1 MMEEKDLKKDFL
13 SLTNQCWKLKNFNE
27 RQIEKISQNYNFS
40 YLLAKL
46 FNIRNIDISDIDQY
60 INPSL
65 KDHMPD
71 PYNLVDMEKACIR
84 IYDSICN
91 NEKIAIFG
99 DYDVDGSTSTSII
112 INYFRLLGIDL
123 EYHIPN
129 RFTEGYGPSKEVF
142 SKFKKN
148 NVKVI
153 ITVDCGTMSYDEMEF
168 AKKEKLD
175 VIVLDHHQPEI
186 TLPEAY
192 AIVNP
197 NRLDDKSN
205 LNYLAAVGVT
215 YFFLIALNRKLRSEN
230 WFANNDLVE
239 PNMMSFLDI
248 IALGTICD
256 AVPLRGINRLLVI
269 KGIEVMKKQ
278 LNVGLRSLINKSA
291 IKGKISTYDLGFKLG
306 PRINAAGRLGRSSF
320 GTELLTATKTVDA
333 DRIADELDKFN
344 QERKTIESYVLDS
357 ADKQVTEKKLNK
369 KLLVVHGE
377 DWHEGVIGIIASRL
391 KDKYNRP
398 CVVISVSKGKAKGSG
413 RSIKGIDLGNLV
425 IAAKQAGIIDSGGG
439 HSMAAGLSLEENKIE
454 ELSDFFE
461 NQLCNNQS
469 KIKDEKMIYVDS
481 LISFS
486 GINLE
491 VYDEIEKLGPFGSDN
506 YEPNFVVKNSIL
518 ASVNQIG
525 ENHLKCLIK
534 SHEGAFIEAMAF
546 RSLSTPLGDEIQRNK
561 GNVVSLLGK
570 IKINEWGGRRT
581 AQLHIED
588 IGEQIN

>member
-1 MMEEKDLKKDFL
+1 MMEEKDLQKDFL
-13 SLTNQCWKLKNFNE
+13 SLTNKLWKFKSFDE
-27 RQIEKISQNYNFS
+27 RETENISQNFGFS

-46 FNIRNIDISDIDQY
+46 FSIRNINISDIDQY

-71 PYNLVDMEKACIR
+71 PYNLTDMEKACSR

-112 INYFRLLGIDL
+112 INYFKSLGIEL

-129 RFTEGYGPSKEVF
+129 RFTEGYGPSKEIF

-168 AKKEKLD
+168 AKKENLD

-197 NRLDDKSN
+197 NRLDDTSN

-215 YFFLIALNRKLRSEN
+215 YFFLIALNRKLRSME
-230 WFANNDLVE
+230 WFANNNLAE
-239 PNMMSFLDI
+239 PNMISFLDI

-278 LNVGLRSLINKSA
+278 LNVGLRSLIDKSA

-320 GTELLTATKTVDA
+320 GTELLTATDTVDA

-344 QERKTIESYVLDS
+344 QERRTIESYVLDS
-357 ADKQVTEKKLNK
+357 ADKQVNEEKLNK
-369 KLLVVHGE
+369 KLLVVYGE

-391 KDKYNRP
+391 KDKYHRP
-398 CVVISVSKGKAKGSG
+398 CVVITVSNGKAKGSG

-439 HSMAAGLSLEENKIE
+439 HSMAAGLSIKESKIE

-461 NQLCNNQS
+461 NQLSNSQS
-469 KIKDEKMIYVDS
+469 KVADEKLIYVDS
-481 LISFS
+481 LISSS

-506 YEPNFVVKNSIL
+506 FEPNFVVKSSML
-518 ASVNQIG
+518 ASVKQIG

-534 SHEGAFIEAMAF
+534 TPEGAFIEAMAF
-546 RSLSTPLGDEIQRNK
+546 RSLSTPLGDEIQKNK
-561 GNVVSLLGK
+561 GNSVSLLGK

-581 AQLHIED
+581 PQLHIED
-588 IGEQIN
+588 IGEQIS

>member
-1 MMEEKDLKKDFL
+1 MEEKDLQKGFL
-13 SLTNQCWKLKNFNE
+13 SLTNKCWKLKTFDE
-27 RQIEKISQNYNFS
+27 RETENISQNFGFS

-46 FNIRNIDISDIDQY
+46 FNIRNINITDIDQY

-71 PYNLVDMEKACIR
+71 PYNLVDMEKACSR
-84 IYDSICN
+84 IYDSICT

-112 INYFRLLGIDL
+112 INYFRSLDIEL

-153 ITVDCGTMSYDEMEF
+153 ITVDCGTMSYDEMKF
-168 AKKEKLD
+168 AKNENLD

-197 NRLDDKSN
+197 NRLDDNSN
-205 LNYLAAVGVT
+205 LDYLAAVGVT
-215 YFFLIALNRKLRSEN
+215 YFFLIALNRKLRSMQ
-230 WFANNDLVE
+230 WFSNNDLVE
-239 PNMMSFLDI
+239 PNMISFLDI

-278 LNVGLRSLINKSA
+278 LNVGLRSLIDKSS
-291 IKGKISTYDLGFKLG
+291 IKGKISAYDLGFKLG

-320 GTELLTATKTVDA
+320 GTELLTATDTANA
-333 DRIADELDKFN
+333 DHIADELDKFN
-344 QERKTIESYVLDS
+344 KERRTIESHVLDS
-357 ADKQVTEKKLNK
+357 AEKQVTEEKLNK
-369 KLLVVHGE
+369 KLLIVYGE

-391 KDKYNRP
+391 KDKYHRP
-398 CVVISVSKGKAKGSG
+398 CVVITVSKGKAKGSG
-413 RSIKGIDLGNLV
+413 RSMKGIDLGNLV

-439 HSMAAGLSLEENKIE
+439 HSMAAGLSLKEDKIE
-454 ELSDFFE
+454 ELGNFFE
-461 NQLCNNQS
+461 SQLSSGQS
-469 KIKDEKMIYVDS
+469 KVVDGKIIFVDS
-481 LISFS
+481 LISSS

-506 YEPNFVVKNSIL
+506 FEPNFVVKSSLL

-534 SHEGAFIEAMAF
+534 TPDGGFIEAIAF
-546 RSLSTPLGDEIQRNK
+546 LCLSTPLGDQIQKNK
-561 GNVVSLLGK
+561 GNSVSLLGK

-581 AQLHIED
+581 PQLHIED
-588 IGEQIN
+588 IGKQIN

>member
-1 MMEEKDLKKDFL
+1 MEEKDLQKDFL
-13 SLTNQCWKLKNFNE
+13 SLTNKRWKLKNFDE
-27 RQIEKISQNYNFS
+27 RETENISQNFGFS

-46 FNIRNIDISDIDQY
+46 FNIRKINISDIDQY

-71 PYNLVDMEKACIR
+71 PYNLVDMEKACSR
-84 IYDSICN
+84 IYDSISN
-91 NEKIAIFG
+91 DEKIAIFG

-112 INYFRLLGIDL
+112 INYFRSLGIEV

-129 RFTEGYGPSKEVF
+129 RFTEGYGPNKDIF

-148 NVKVI
+148 RVKVI

-168 AKKEKLD
+168 AKNEGLD

-197 NRLDDKSN
+197 NRLDDNSN

-215 YFFLIALNRKLRSEN
+215 YLFLIAVNRKLRSMKWFEN
-230 WFANNDLVE
+230 NNLTE
-239 PNMMSFLDI
+239 PNLISFLDI
-248 IALGTICD
+248 IALGTVCD
-256 AVPLRGINRLLVI
+256 AVPLKGINRLLVI
-269 KGIEVMKKQ
+269 KGIEVMTKQ
-278 LNVGLRSLINKSA
+278 LNVGLKSLIDKSA
-291 IKGKISTYDLGFKLG
+291 IKGRISTYDLGFKLG
-306 PRINAAGRLGRSSF
+306 PRINAAGRLGHSSF
-320 GTELLTATKTVDA
+320 GTELLTATDSINA
-333 DRIADELDKFN
+333 DRIANELDKFN
-344 QERKTIESYVLDS
+344 QERRTIESYVLDS
-357 ADKQVTEKKLNK
+357 AEKQVTEEKLNK
-369 KLLVVHGE
+369 KLLIVSGE
-377 DWHEGVIGIIASRL
+377 NWHEGVIGIIASRL
-391 KDKYNRP
+391 KDKYHKP
-398 CVVISVSKGKAKGSG
+398 CVVITFSKGKAKGSG

-439 HSMAAGLSLEENKIE
+439 HSMAAGLSLNENQIE
-454 ELSDFFE
+454 NLSNFFE
-461 NQLCNNQS
+461 SQLSNHLFEVM
-469 KIKDEKMIYVDS
+469 DEKMIYVDS
-481 LISFS
+481 LISSS

-506 YEPNFVVKNSIL
+506 VEPNFVVKNSIL

-534 SHEGAFIEAMAF
+534 TPEGEFIEAMAF
-546 RSLSTPLGDEIQRNK
+546 RSLSTSLGDQIQKNK
-561 GNVVSLLGK
+561 GNSVSLLGK

-581 AQLHIED
+581 PQLHIED
-588 IGEQIN
+588 IGEQIS

>member
-1 MMEEKDLKKDFL
+1 MEEKDLQKDFL
-13 SLTNQCWKLKNFNE
+13 SLTNKRWKLKNFNE
-27 RQIEKISQNYNFS
+27 RETENISQNFGFS

-46 FNIRNIDISDIDQY
+46 FNIRKINISDIDQY

-71 PYNLVDMEKACIR
+71 PYNLVDMEKACSR
-84 IYDSICN
+84 IYDSISN
-91 NEKIAIFG
+91 DEKIAIFG

-112 INYFRLLGIDL
+112 INYFRSLGIEV

-129 RFTEGYGPSKEVF
+129 RFTEGYGPSKDIF

-148 NVKVI
+148 RVKVI

-168 AKKEKLD
+168 AKNEGLD
-175 VIVLDHHQPEI
+175 VVVLDHHQPEI

-197 NRLDDKSN
+197 NRLDDNSN

-215 YFFLIALNRKLRSEN
+215 YFFLIAVNRKLRSMKWFEN
-230 WFANNDLVE
+230 NNLTE
-239 PNMMSFLDI
+239 PNLISFLDI

-256 AVPLRGINRLLVI
+256 AVPLKGINRLLVI
-269 KGIEVMKKQ
+269 KGIEVMTKQ
-278 LNVGLRSLINKSA
+278 LNVGLKSLIDKSA
-291 IKGKISTYDLGFKLG
+291 IKGRISTYDLGFKLG
-306 PRINAAGRLGRSSF
+306 PRINAAGRLGHSSF
-320 GTELLTATKTVDA
+320 GTELLTATDSINA
-333 DRIADELDKFN
+333 DRIANELDKFN
-344 QERKTIESYVLDS
+344 QERRTIESYVLDS
-357 ADKQVTEKKLNK
+357 AEKQVTEEKLNK
-369 KLLVVHGE
+369 KLLIVSGE
-377 DWHEGVIGIIASRL
+377 NWHEGVIGIIASRL
-391 KDKYNRP
+391 KDKYHKP
-398 CVVISVSKGKAKGSG
+398 CVVITFSKGKAKGSG

-439 HSMAAGLSLEENKIE
+439 HSMAAGLSLNENQIE
-454 ELSDFFE
+454 NLSNFFE
-461 NQLCNNQS
+461 SQLSNHLFEMA
-469 KIKDEKMIYVDS
+469 DEKMIYVDS
-481 LISFS
+481 LISSS

-506 YEPNFVVKNSIL
+506 VEPNFVVKNSIL

-534 SHEGAFIEAMAF
+534 TPEGDFIEAMAF
-546 RSLSTPLGDEIQRNK
+546 RSLSTSLGDQIQKNK
-561 GNVVSLLGK
+561 GNSVSLLGK

-581 AQLHIED
+581 PQLHIED
-588 IGEQIN
+588 IGEQIS

>member
-1 MMEEKDLKKDFL
+1 MEEKDLQKDFL
-13 SLTNQCWKLKNFNE
+13 SLTNKHWKFKSFDE
-27 RQIEKISQNYNFS
+27 RETENISQNFGFS

-46 FNIRNIDISDIDQY
+46 FSIRNINISDIDQY
-60 INPSL
+60 TNPSL
-65 KDHMPD
+65 KDHLPD
-71 PYNLVDMEKACIR
+71 PYSLVDMERACNR

-112 INYFRLLGIDL
+112 INYFRSLGIEL

-129 RFTEGYGPSKEVF
+129 RFTEGYGPSKTVF
-142 SKFKKN
+142 SKFKKDK
-148 NVKVI
+148 VKVI

-168 AKKEKLD
+168 AKKENLD

-186 TLPEAY
+186 ALPEAY

-197 NRLDDKSN
+197 NRLDDNSN

-215 YFFLIALNRKLRSEN
+215 YFFLIALNRKLRSEK

-391 KDKYNRP
+391 KDKYHRP

>member
-1 MMEEKDLKKDFL
+1 MEEKDLQKDFL
-13 SLTNQCWKLKNFNE
+13 SLTNKLWKFKSFDE
-27 RQIEKISQNYNFS
+27 RETENISQNFGFS

-46 FNIRNIDISDIDQY
+46 FSIRNINISDIDQY

-71 PYNLVDMEKACIR
+71 PYNLTDMEKACSR

-112 INYFRLLGIDL
+112 INYFKSLGIEL

-129 RFTEGYGPSKEVF
+129 RFTEGYGPSKEIF

-168 AKKEKLD
+168 AKKENLD

-197 NRLDDKSN
+197 NRLDDTSN

-215 YFFLIALNRKLRSEN
+215 YFFLIALNRKLRSME
-230 WFANNDLVE
+230 WFANNNLAE
-239 PNMMSFLDI
+239 PNMISFLDI

-320 GTELLTATKTVDA
+320 GTELLTATDTVDA

-344 QERKTIESYVLDS
+344 QERRTIESYVLDS
-357 ADKQVTEKKLNK
+357 ADKQVNEEKLNK
-369 KLLVVHGE
+369 KLLVVYGE

-391 KDKYNRP
+391 KDKYHRP
-398 CVVISVSKGKAKGSG
+398 CVVITVSNGKAKGSG

-439 HSMAAGLSLEENKIE
+439 HSMAAGLSIKESKIE

-461 NQLCNNQS
+461 NQLSNSQS
-469 KIKDEKMIYVDS
+469 KVTDEKMIYVDS
-481 LISFS
+481 LISSS

-506 YEPNFVVKNSIL
+506 FEPNFVVKNSLL
-518 ASVNQIG
+518 ASVKQIG

-534 SHEGAFIEAMAF
+534 TPEGRFIEAMAF
-546 RSLSTPLGDEIQRNK
+546 RSLSTPLGDEIQKNK
-561 GNVVSLLGK
+561 GNSVSLLGK

-581 AQLHIED
+581 PQLHIED
-588 IGEQIN
+588 IGEQIS

>member
-1 MMEEKDLKKDFL
+1 MMEEKDLQKDFL
-13 SLTNQCWKLKNFNE
+13 SLTNKFWKFKSFNE
-27 RQIEKISQNYNFS
+27 RETENISQNFGFS

-46 FNIRNIDISDIDQY
+46 FSIRNINISDIDQY
-60 INPSL
+60 TNPSL
-65 KDHMPD
+65 KDHLPD
-71 PYNLVDMEKACIR
+71 PYSLVDMERACNR

-112 INYFRLLGIDL
+112 INYFRSLGIEL

-129 RFTEGYGPSKEVF
+129 RFTEGYGPSKTVF
-142 SKFKKN
+142 SKFKKDK
-148 NVKVI
+148 VKVI

-168 AKKEKLD
+168 AKKENLD

-186 TLPEAY
+186 ALPEAY

-197 NRLDDKSN
+197 NRLDDNSN

-215 YFFLIALNRKLRSEN
+215 YFFLIALNRKLRSEK

>member
-1 MMEEKDLKKDFL
+1 MEEKDLQKDFL
-13 SLTNQCWKLKNFNE
+13 SLTNKRWKLKNFDE
-27 RQIEKISQNYNFS
+27 RETENISQNFGFS

-46 FNIRNIDISDIDQY
+46 FNIRKINISDIDQY

-71 PYNLVDMEKACIR
+71 PYNLVDMEKACSR
-84 IYDSICN
+84 IYDSISN
-91 NEKIAIFG
+91 DEKIAIFG

-112 INYFRLLGIDL
+112 VNYFRSLGIEV

-129 RFTEGYGPSKEVF
+129 RFTEGYGPNKDIF

-148 NVKVI
+148 RVKVI

-168 AKKEKLD
+168 AKNEGLD

-197 NRLDDKSN
+197 NRLDDNSN

-215 YFFLIALNRKLRSEN
+215 YFFLIAVNRKLRSMKWFEN
-230 WFANNDLVE
+230 NNLTE
-239 PNMMSFLDI
+239 PNLISFLDI
-248 IALGTICD
+248 IALGTVCD
-256 AVPLRGINRLLVI
+256 AVPLKGINRLLVI
-269 KGIEVMKKQ
+269 KGIEVMTKQ
-278 LNVGLRSLINKSA
+278 LNVGLKSLIDKSA
-291 IKGKISTYDLGFKLG
+291 IKGRISTYDLGFKLG
-306 PRINAAGRLGRSSF
+306 PRINAAGRLGHSSF
-320 GTELLTATKTVDA
+320 GTELLTATDSINA
-333 DRIADELDKFN
+333 DRIANELDKFN
-344 QERKTIESYVLDS
+344 QERRTIESYVLDS
-357 ADKQVTEKKLNK
+357 AEKQVTEEKLNK
-369 KLLVVHGE
+369 KLLIVSGKN
-377 DWHEGVIGIIASRL
+377 WHEGVIGIIASRL
-391 KDKYNRP
+391 KDKYHKP
-398 CVVISVSKGKAKGSG
+398 CVVITFSNGKAKGSG

-439 HSMAAGLSLEENKIE
+439 HSMAAGLSLNENQIE
-454 ELSDFFE
+454 NLSNFFE
-461 NQLCNNQS
+461 SQLSNHLFEVM
-469 KIKDEKMIYVDS
+469 DEKMIYVDS
-481 LISFS
+481 LISSS

-506 YEPNFVVKNSIL
+506 VEPNFVVKNSIL

-534 SHEGAFIEAMAF
+534 TPEGDFIEAMAF
-546 RSLSTPLGDEIQRNK
+546 RSLSTSLGDQIQKNK
-561 GNVVSLLGK
+561 GNSVSLLGK

-581 AQLHIED
+581 PQLHIED
-588 IGEQIN
+588 IGEQIS

>member
-1 MMEEKDLKKDFL
+1 MEENDLQKDFL
-13 SLTNQCWKLKNFNE
+13 SLTNKCWKLKNFDE
-27 RQIEKISQNYNFS
+27 RETENISQNFGFS

-46 FNIRNIDISDIDQY
+46 FNIRKINISDIDQY

-71 PYNLVDMEKACIR
+71 PYNLVDMEKACSR
-84 IYDSICN
+84 IYDSISN
-91 NEKIAIFG
+91 DEKIAIFG

-112 INYFRLLGIDL
+112 INYFRSLGIEI

-129 RFTEGYGPSKEVF
+129 RFTEGYGPNKDIF

-148 NVKVI
+148 RVKVI

-168 AKKEKLD
+168 AKNEGLD

-197 NRLDDKSN
+197 NRLDDNSN

-215 YFFLIALNRKLRSEN
+215 YLFLIAVNRKLRSMKWFEN
-230 WFANNDLVE
+230 NNPTE
-239 PNMMSFLDI
+239 PNLISFLDI
-248 IALGTICD
+248 IALGTVCD
-256 AVPLRGINRLLVI
+256 VVPLKGINRLLVI
-269 KGIEVMKKQ
+269 KGIEVMTKQ
-278 LNVGLRSLINKSA
+278 LNVGLKSLIDKSA
-291 IKGKISTYDLGFKLG
+291 IKGRISTYDLGFKLG
-306 PRINAAGRLGRSSF
+306 PRINAAGRLGHSSF
-320 GTELLTATKTVDA
+320 GTELLTATDSINA
-333 DRIADELDKFN
+333 DRIANELDKFN
-344 QERKTIESYVLDS
+344 QERRTIESYVLDS
-357 ADKQVTEKKLNK
+357 AEKQVTEEKLNK
-369 KLLVVHGE
+369 KLLIVSGE
-377 DWHEGVIGIIASRL
+377 NWHEGVIGIIASRL
-391 KDKYNRP
+391 KDKYHKP
-398 CVVISVSKGKAKGSG
+398 CVVITFSKGKAKGSG

-439 HSMAAGLSLEENKIE
+439 HSMAAGLSLNENQIE
-454 ELSDFFE
+454 NLSNFFE
-461 NQLCNNQS
+461 SQLSNHLFEVM
-469 KIKDEKMIYVDS
+469 DEKMIYVDS
-481 LISFS
+481 LISSS

-506 YEPNFVVKNSIL
+506 VEPNFVVKNSIL

-534 SHEGAFIEAMAF
+534 TPEGDFIEAMAF
-546 RSLSTPLGDEIQRNK
+546 RSLSTSLGDQIQKNK
-561 GNVVSLLGK
+561 GNSVSLLGK

-581 AQLHIED
+581 PQLHIED
-588 IGEQIN
+588 IGEQIS

>member
-1 MMEEKDLKKDFL
+1 MEEKDLQKDFL
-13 SLTNQCWKLKNFNE
+13 SLTNKRWKLKNFDE
-27 RQIEKISQNYNFS
+27 RETENISQNFGFS

-46 FNIRNIDISDIDQY
+46 FNIRKINISDIDQY

-71 PYNLVDMEKACIR
+71 PYNLVDMEKACSR
-84 IYDSICN
+84 IYDSISN
-91 NEKIAIFG
+91 DEKIAIFG

-112 INYFRLLGIDL
+112 INYFRSLGIEV

-129 RFTEGYGPSKEVF
+129 RFTEGYGPNKDIF

-148 NVKVI
+148 RVKVI

-168 AKKEKLD
+168 AKNEGLD

-197 NRLDDKSN
+197 NRLDDNSN

-215 YFFLIALNRKLRSEN
+215 YLFLIAVNRKLRSMKWFEN
-230 WFANNDLVE
+230 NNLTE
-239 PNMMSFLDI
+239 PNLISFLDI

-256 AVPLRGINRLLVI
+256 AVPLKGINRLLVI
-269 KGIEVMKKQ
+269 KGIEVMTKQ
-278 LNVGLRSLINKSA
+278 LNVGLKSLIDKSA
-291 IKGKISTYDLGFKLG
+291 IKGRISTYDLGFKLG

-320 GTELLTATKTVDA
+320 GTELLTATDSINA
-333 DRIADELDKFN
+333 DRIANELDKFN
-344 QERKTIESYVLDS
+344 QERRTIESYVLDS
-357 ADKQVTEKKLNK
+357 AEKQVTEEKLNK
-369 KLLVVHGE
+369 KLLIVSGE
-377 DWHEGVIGIIASRL
+377 NWHEGVIGIIASRL
-391 KDKYNRP
+391 KDKYHKP
-398 CVVISVSKGKAKGSG
+398 CVVITFSKGKAKGSG

-439 HSMAAGLSLEENKIE
+439 HSMAAGLSLNENQIE
-454 ELSDFFE
+454 NLSNFFE
-461 NQLCNNQS
+461 SQLSNHLFEVM
-469 KIKDEKMIYVDS
+469 DEKMIYVDS
-481 LISFS
+481 LISSS

-506 YEPNFVVKNSIL
+506 VEPNFVVKNSIL

-534 SHEGAFIEAMAF
+534 TPEGEFIEAMAF
-546 RSLSTPLGDEIQRNK
+546 RSLSTSLGDQIQKNK
-561 GNVVSLLGK
+561 GNSVSLLGK

-581 AQLHIED
+581 PQLHIED
-588 IGEQIN
+588 IGEQIS

>member
-1 MMEEKDLKKDFL
+1 MMEEKDLQKDFL
-13 SLTNQCWKLKNFNE
+13 SLTNKLWKFKSFDE
-27 RQIEKISQNYNFS
+27 RETENISQNFGFS

-46 FNIRNIDISDIDQY
+46 FSIRNINISDIDQY

-71 PYNLVDMEKACIR
+71 PYNLTDMEKACSR

-91 NEKIAIFG
+91 NEKVAIFG

-112 INYFRLLGIDL
+112 INYFKSLGIEL

-129 RFTEGYGPSKEVF
+129 RFTEGYGPSKEIF

-168 AKKEKLD
+168 AKKENLD

-197 NRLDDKSN
+197 NRLDDTSN

-215 YFFLIALNRKLRSEN
+215 YFFLIALNRKLRSME
-230 WFANNDLVE
+230 WFANNNLAE
-239 PNMMSFLDI
+239 PNMISFLDI

-278 LNVGLRSLINKSA
+278 LNVGLRSLIDKSA

-320 GTELLTATKTVDA
+320 GTELLTATDTVDA

-344 QERKTIESYVLDS
+344 QERRTIESYVLDS
-357 ADKQVTEKKLNK
+357 ADKQVNEEKLNK
-369 KLLVVHGE
+369 KLLVVYGE

-391 KDKYNRP
+391 KDKYHRP
-398 CVVISVSKGKAKGSG
+398 CVVITVSNGKAKGSG

-439 HSMAAGLSLEENKIE
+439 HSMAAGLSIKESKIE

-461 NQLCNNQS
+461 SQLSNSQS
-469 KIKDEKMIYVDS
+469 KVVDEKMIYVDS
-481 LISFS
+481 LISSS

-506 YEPNFVVKNSIL
+506 FEPNFVVKNSLL
-518 ASVNQIG
+518 ASVKQIG

-534 SHEGAFIEAMAF
+534 TPEGAFIEAMAF
-546 RSLSTPLGDEIQRNK
+546 RSLSTPLGDEIQKNK
-561 GNVVSLLGK
+561 GNSVSLLGK

-581 AQLHIED
+581 PQLHIED
-588 IGEQIN
+588 IGEQIS

>member
-1 MMEEKDLKKDFL
+1 MMEEKDLQKDFL
-13 SLTNQCWKLKNFNE
+13 SLTNKLWKLKSFDE
-27 RQIEKISQNYNFS
+27 RETENISQNFGFS

-46 FNIRNIDISDIDQY
+46 FSIRNINISDIDQY

-65 KDHMPD
+65 RDHLPD
-71 PYNLVDMEKACIR
+71 PHSLVDMEKACSR

-112 INYFRLLGIDL
+112 INYFRSLGIEL

-129 RFTEGYGPSKEVF
+129 RFTEGYGPSKKVF
-142 SKFKKN
+142 SKFKKDK
-148 NVKVI
+148 VKVI

>member
-1 MMEEKDLKKDFL
+1 MEEKDLQKDFL
-13 SLTNQCWKLKNFNE
+13 SLTNKCWKLKNFDE
-27 RQIEKISQNYNFS
+27 RETENISQNFGFS

-46 FNIRNIDISDIDQY
+46 FNIRKINISDIDQY

-71 PYNLVDMEKACIR
+71 PYNLVDMEKACSR
-84 IYDSICN
+84 IYDSISN
-91 NEKIAIFG
+91 DEKIAIFG

-112 INYFRLLGIDL
+112 INYFRSLGIEV

-129 RFTEGYGPSKEVF
+129 RFTEGYGPNKDIF
-142 SKFKKN
+142 SKFKQN
-148 NVKVI
+148 RVKVI

-168 AKKEKLD
+168 AKNEGLD

-197 NRLDDKSN
+197 NRLDDNSN

-215 YFFLIALNRKLRSEN
+215 YLFLIAVNRKLRSMKWFEN
-230 WFANNDLVE
+230 NNLTE
-239 PNMMSFLDI
+239 PNLISFLDI

-256 AVPLRGINRLLVI
+256 AVPLKGINRLLVI
-269 KGIEVMKKQ
+269 KGIEVMTKQ
-278 LNVGLRSLINKSA
+278 LNVGLKSLIDKSA
-291 IKGKISTYDLGFKLG
+291 IKGRISTYDLGFKLG
-306 PRINAAGRLGRSSF
+306 PRINAAGRLGHSSF
-320 GTELLTATKTVDA
+320 GTELLTATDSINA
-333 DRIADELDKFN
+333 DRIANELDKFN
-344 QERKTIESYVLDS
+344 QERRTIESYVLDS
-357 ADKQVTEKKLNK
+357 AEKQVTEEKLNK
-369 KLLVVHGE
+369 KLLIVSGE
-377 DWHEGVIGIIASRL
+377 NWHEGVIGIIASRL
-391 KDKYNRP
+391 KDKYHKP
-398 CVVISVSKGKAKGSG
+398 CVVITFSNGKAKGSG

-439 HSMAAGLSLEENKIE
+439 HSMAAGLSLNENQIE
-454 ELSDFFE
+454 NLSNFFE
-461 NQLCNNQS
+461 SQLSNHLFEVM
-469 KIKDEKMIYVDS
+469 DEKMIYVDS
-481 LISFS
+481 LISSS

-506 YEPNFVVKNSIL
+506 VEPNFVVKNSIL

-534 SHEGAFIEAMAF
+534 TPEGKFIEAMAF
-546 RSLSTPLGDEIQRNK
+546 RSLSTSLGDQIQKNK
-561 GNVVSLLGK
+561 GNSVSLLGK

-581 AQLHIED
+581 PQLHIED
-588 IGEQIN
+588 IGEQIS

>member
-1 MMEEKDLKKDFL
+1 MMVEKGLQKDFL
-13 SLTNQCWKLKNFNE
+13 SLTNKLWKFKSFDE
-27 RQIEKISQNYNFS
+27 RETENISQNFGFS

-46 FNIRNIDISDIDQY
+46 FSIRNINISDIDQY

-71 PYNLVDMEKACIR
+71 PYNLTDMEKACSR

-91 NEKIAIFG
+91 NEKVAIFG

-112 INYFRLLGIDL
+112 INYFKSLGIEL

-129 RFTEGYGPSKEVF
+129 RFTEGYGPSKEIF
-142 SKFKKN
+142 SRFKKN

-168 AKKEKLD
+168 AKKENLD

-197 NRLDDKSN
+197 NRLDDTSN

-215 YFFLIALNRKLRSEN
+215 YFFLIALNRKLRSME
-230 WFANNDLVE
+230 WFANNNLAE
-239 PNMMSFLDI
+239 PNMISFLDI

-320 GTELLTATKTVDA
+320 GTELLTATDTVDA

-344 QERKTIESYVLDS
+344 QERRTIESYVLDS
-357 ADKQVTEKKLNK
+357 ADKQVNEEKLNK
-369 KLLVVHGE
+369 KLLVVYGE

-391 KDKYNRP
+391 KDKYHRP
-398 CVVISVSKGKAKGSG
+398 CVVITVSNGKAKGSG

-439 HSMAAGLSLEENKIE
+439 HSMAAGLSIKESKIE

-461 NQLCNNQS
+461 NQLSVSQS
-469 KIKDEKMIYVDS
+469 KVSDEKLIYVDS
-481 LISFS
+481 LISSS

-506 YEPNFVVKNSIL
+506 FEPNFVVKNSLL
-518 ASVNQIG
+518 ASVKQIG

-534 SHEGAFIEAMAF
+534 TPEGAFIEAMAF
-546 RSLSTPLGDEIQRNK
+546 RSLSTTLGDEIQKNK
-561 GNVVSLLGK
+561 GNSVSLLGK

-581 AQLHIED
+581 PQLHIED
-588 IGEQIN
+588 IGEQIS

>member
-1 MMEEKDLKKDFL
+1 MEEKDLQKDFL
-13 SLTNQCWKLKNFNE
+13 SLTNKLWKFKSFDE
-27 RQIEKISQNYNFS
+27 RETENISQNFGFS

-46 FNIRNIDISDIDQY
+46 FSIRNINISDIDQY

-71 PYNLVDMEKACIR
+71 PYNLTDMEKACSR

-112 INYFRLLGIDL
+112 INYFKSLGIEL

-129 RFTEGYGPSKEVF
+129 RFTEGYGPSKEAF
-142 SKFKKN
+142 LKFKKN

-168 AKKEKLD
+168 ARKENLD

-197 NRLDDKSN
+197 NRLDDTSN

-215 YFFLIALNRKLRSEN
+215 YFFLIALNRKLRSME
-230 WFANNDLVE
+230 WFANNNLTE
-239 PNMMSFLDI
+239 PNMISFLDI

-278 LNVGLRSLINKSA
+278 LNVGLRSLIYKSA
-291 IKGKISTYDLGFKLG
+291 IKGKISTYELGFKLG

-320 GTELLTATKTVDA
+320 GTELLTTTDTVDA

-344 QERKTIESYVLDS
+344 QERRTIESYVLDS
-357 ADKQVTEKKLNK
+357 ADKQVNEEKLNK
-369 KLLVVHGE
+369 KLLVVYGE

-391 KDKYNRP
+391 KDKYHRP
-398 CVVISVSKGKAKGSG
+398 CVVITISNGKAKGSG

-439 HSMAAGLSLEENKIE
+439 HSMAAGLSIKESKIE

-461 NQLCNNQS
+461 SQLSNSQS
-469 KIKDEKMIYVDS
+469 KVTDEKMIYVDS
-481 LISFS
+481 LISSS

-506 YEPNFVVKNSIL
+506 FEPNFVVKNSLL
-518 ASVNQIG
+518 ASVKQIG

-534 SHEGAFIEAMAF
+534 TPEGGFIEAMAF
-546 RSLSTPLGDEIQRNK
+546 RSLSTPLGDEIQKNK
-561 GNVVSLLGK
+561 GNSVSLLGK

-581 AQLHIED
+581 PQLHIED
-588 IGEQIN
+588 IGEQIS

>member
-1 MMEEKDLKKDFL
+1 MMVEKGLQKDFL
-13 SLTNQCWKLKNFNE
+13 SLTNKLWKFKSFDE
-27 RQIEKISQNYNFS
+27 RETENISQNFGFS

-46 FNIRNIDISDIDQY
+46 FSIRNINISDIDQY

-71 PYNLVDMEKACIR
+71 PYNLTDMEKACSR

-91 NEKIAIFG
+91 NEKVAIFG

-112 INYFRLLGIDL
+112 INYFKSLGIEL

-129 RFTEGYGPSKEVF
+129 RFTEGYGPSKEIF

-168 AKKEKLD
+168 AKKENLD

-197 NRLDDKSN
+197 NRLDDTSN

-215 YFFLIALNRKLRSEN
+215 YFFLIALNRKLRSTE
-230 WFANNDLVE
+230 WFANNNLAE
-239 PNMMSFLDI
+239 PNMISFLDI

-320 GTELLTATKTVDA
+320 GTELLTATDTADA

-344 QERKTIESYVLDS
+344 QERRTIESYVLDS
-357 ADKQVTEKKLNK
+357 ADKQVNEEKLNK
-369 KLLVVHGE
+369 KLLVVYGE

-391 KDKYNRP
+391 KDKYHRP
-398 CVVISVSKGKAKGSG
+398 CVVITISNGKAKGSG

-439 HSMAAGLSLEENKIE
+439 HSMAAGLSIKESKIE

-461 NQLCNNQS
+461 NQLSNSQS
-469 KIKDEKMIYVDS
+469 KVTDEKMIYVDS
-481 LISFS
+481 LISSS

-506 YEPNFVVKNSIL
+506 FEPNFVVKNSLL
-518 ASVNQIG
+518 ASVKQIG

-534 SHEGAFIEAMAF
+534 TPEGGFIEAMAF
-546 RSLSTPLGDEIQRNK
+546 RSLSTPLGDEIQKNK
-561 GNVVSLLGK
+561 GNSVSLLGK

-581 AQLHIED
+581 PQLHIED
-588 IGEQIN
+588 IGEQIS

>member
-1 MMEEKDLKKDFL
+1 MEEKDLQKGFL
-13 SLTNQCWKLKNFNE
+13 SLTNKRWKLKTFDE
-27 RQIEKISQNYNFS
+27 RETENISQNFGFS

-46 FNIRNIDISDIDQY
+46 FNIRNINITDIDQY
-60 INPSL
+60 IKPSL

-71 PYNLVDMEKACIR
+71 PYNLVDMEKACSR
-84 IYDSICN
+84 IYDSICT

-112 INYFRLLGIDL
+112 INYFRSLDIEL

-153 ITVDCGTMSYDEMEF
+153 ITVDCGTMSYDEMKF
-168 AKKEKLD
+168 AKNENLD

-197 NRLDDKSN
+197 NRLDDNSN

-215 YFFLIALNRKLRSEN
+215 YFFLIALNRKLRSME
-230 WFANNDLVE
+230 WFSNNDLVE
-239 PNMMSFLDI
+239 PNMISFLDI

-278 LNVGLRSLINKSA
+278 LNVGLRSLIDKSS
-291 IKGKISTYDLGFKLG
+291 IKGKISAYDLGFKLG

-320 GTELLTATKTVDA
+320 GTELLTATDTDNA
-333 DRIADELDKFN
+333 DHIADELDKFN
-344 QERKTIESYVLDS
+344 KERRTIESYVLDS
-357 ADKQVTEKKLNK
+357 AEKQVTEEKLNK
-369 KLLVVHGE
+369 KLLIVYGE

-391 KDKYNRP
+391 KDKYHRP
-398 CVVISVSKGKAKGSG
+398 CVVITVSKGKAKGSG
-413 RSIKGIDLGNLV
+413 RSMKGIDLGNLV

-439 HSMAAGLSLEENKIE
+439 HSMAAGLSLKEDKIE
-454 ELSDFFE
+454 ELGNFFE
-461 NQLCNNQS
+461 SQLSSSQS
-469 KIKDEKMIYVDS
+469 KVVDEKLIYVDS
-481 LISFS
+481 LISSS

-506 YEPNFVVKNSIL
+506 FEPNFVVKSSLL

-534 SHEGAFIEAMAF
+534 TPDGGFIEAIAF
-546 RSLSTPLGDEIQRNK
+546 RCLSTPLGDQIQKNK
-561 GNVVSLLGK
+561 GNSVSLLGK

-581 AQLHIED
+581 PQLHIED
-588 IGEQIN
+588 IGKQIN

>member
-1 MMEEKDLKKDFL
+1 MEEKDLQKDFL
-13 SLTNQCWKLKNFNE
+13 SLTNKRWKLKNFDE
-27 RQIEKISQNYNFS
+27 RETENISQNFGFS

-46 FNIRNIDISDIDQY
+46 FNIRKINISDIDQY

-71 PYNLVDMEKACIR
+71 PYNLVDMEKACSR
-84 IYDSICN
+84 IYDSISN
-91 NEKIAIFG
+91 DEKIAIFG

-112 INYFRLLGIDL
+112 INYFRSLGIEV

-129 RFTEGYGPSKEVF
+129 RFTEGYGPNKDIF

-148 NVKVI
+148 RVKVI

-168 AKKEKLD
+168 AKNEGLD

-197 NRLDDKSN
+197 NRLDDNSN

-215 YFFLIALNRKLRSEN
+215 YLFLIAVNRKLRSMKWFEN
-230 WFANNDLVE
+230 NNLTE
-239 PNMMSFLDI
+239 PNLISFLDI

-256 AVPLRGINRLLVI
+256 AVPLKGINRLLVI
-269 KGIEVMKKQ
+269 KGIEVMTKQ
-278 LNVGLRSLINKSA
+278 LNVGLKSLIDKSA
-291 IKGKISTYDLGFKLG
+291 IKGRISTYDLGFKLG
-306 PRINAAGRLGRSSF
+306 PRINAAGRLGHSSF
-320 GTELLTATKTVDA
+320 GTELLTATDSINA
-333 DRIADELDKFN
+333 DRIANELDKFN
-344 QERKTIESYVLDS
+344 QERRTIESYVLDS
-357 ADKQVTEKKLNK
+357 AEKQVTEEKLNK
-369 KLLVVHGE
+369 KLLIVSGE
-377 DWHEGVIGIIASRL
+377 NWHEGVIGIIASRL
-391 KDKYNRP
+391 KDKYHKP
-398 CVVISVSKGKAKGSG
+398 CVVITFSKGKAKGSG

-439 HSMAAGLSLEENKIE
+439 HSMAAGLSLNENQIE
-454 ELSDFFE
+454 NLSNFFE
-461 NQLCNNQS
+461 SQLSNHLFEVM
-469 KIKDEKMIYVDS
+469 DEKMIYVDS
-481 LISFS
+481 LISSS

-506 YEPNFVVKNSIL
+506 IEPNFVVKNSIL

-534 SHEGAFIEAMAF
+534 TPEGDFIEAMAF
-546 RSLSTPLGDEIQRNK
+546 RSLSTSLGDQIQKNK
-561 GNVVSLLGK
+561 GNSVSLLGK

-581 AQLHIED
+581 PQLHIED
-588 IGEQIN
+588 IGEQIS

>member
-1 MMEEKDLKKDFL
+1 MEEKDLQKDFL
-13 SLTNQCWKLKNFNE
+13 SLTNKLWKFKSFDE
-27 RQIEKISQNYNFS
+27 RETENISQNFGFS

-46 FNIRNIDISDIDQY
+46 FSIRNINISDIDQY

-71 PYNLVDMEKACIR
+71 PYNLTDMEKACGR

-112 INYFRLLGIDL
+112 INYFKSLGIEL

-129 RFTEGYGPSKEVF
+129 RFTEGYGPSKEIF

-168 AKKEKLD
+168 AKKENLD

-197 NRLDDKSN
+197 NRLDDTSN

-215 YFFLIALNRKLRSEN
+215 YFFLIALNRKLRSME
-230 WFANNDLVE
+230 WFANNNLAE
-239 PNMMSFLDI
+239 PNMISFLDI

-278 LNVGLRSLINKSA
+278 LNVGLRSLIDKSA

-320 GTELLTATKTVDA
+320 GTELLTATDTVDA

-344 QERKTIESYVLDS
+344 QERRTIESYVLDS
-357 ADKQVTEKKLNK
+357 ADKQVNEEKLNK
-369 KLLVVHGE
+369 KLLVVYGE

-391 KDKYNRP
+391 KDKYHRP
-398 CVVISVSKGKAKGSG
+398 CVVITISNGKAKGSG

-439 HSMAAGLSLEENKIE
+439 HSMAAGLSIKESKIE

-461 NQLCNNQS
+461 NQLSNSQS
-469 KIKDEKMIYVDS
+469 KVTDEKMIYVDS
-481 LISFS
+481 LISSS

-506 YEPNFVVKNSIL
+506 FEPNFVVKNSLL
-518 ASVNQIG
+518 ASVKQIG

-534 SHEGAFIEAMAF
+534 TPEGGFIEAMAF
-546 RSLSTPLGDEIQRNK
+546 RSLSTPLGDEIQKNK
-561 GNVVSLLGK
+561 GNSVSLLGK

-581 AQLHIED
+581 PQLHIED
-588 IGEQIN
+588 IGEQIS

>member
-1 MMEEKDLKKDFL
+1 MEEKDLQKDFL
-13 SLTNQCWKLKNFNE
+13 SLTNKRWKFKDFDE
-27 RQIEKISQNYNFS
+27 REAENISQNFGFS

-46 FNIRNIDISDIDQY
+46 FSIRNINISDIDQY

-71 PYNLVDMEKACIR
+71 PYNLVDMEKACSR
-84 IYDSICN
+84 IYDSICS

-112 INYFRLLGIDL
+112 INYFRSLGIEL

-148 NVKVI
+148 NIKVI

-168 AKKEKLD
+168 AKKENLD
-175 VIVLDHHQPEI
+175 IIVLDHHQPEI
-186 TLPEAY
+186 SLPEAY

-197 NRLDDKSN
+197 NRLDDSSN

-215 YFFLIALNRKLRSEN
+215 YFFLIALNRKLRSMH
-230 WFANNDLVE
+230 WFEDNNFTE
-239 PNMMSFLDI
+239 PNLISFLDI
-248 IALGTICD
+248 TALGTICD

-320 GTELLTATKTVDA
+320 GTELLTATDSDDA
-333 DRIADELDKFN
+333 DRIANELDRFN
-344 QERKTIESYVLDS
+344 QERRTIESYVLD
-357 ADKQVTEKKLNK
+357 AAEKQVTEEKLNK
-369 KLLVVHGE
+369 KLLIVFGE

-391 KDKYNRP
+391 KDKYHRP
-398 CVVISVSKGKAKGSG
+398 CLVITVSKGKAKGSG

-425 IAAKQAGIIDSGGG
+425 ISAKQAGLINSGGG
-439 HSMAAGLSLEENKIE
+439 HSMAAGLSLNEDKIE
-454 ELSDFFE
+454 ELGNFFE
-461 NQLCNNQS
+461 S
-469 KIKDEKMIYVDS
+469 KLAKSEFALSEEKIIYVDS
-481 LISFS
+481 QISSS
-486 GINLE
+486 GINLDI
-491 VYDEIEKLGPFGSDN
+491 YDEIEKLGPFGSDN
-506 YEPNFVVKNSIL
+506 IEPIFVVKNSMVVSI
-518 ASVNQIG
+518 NQVG
-525 ENHLKCLIK
+525 ENHLKCIIK
-534 SHEGAFIEAMAF
+534 TPEGAFFEAMAF
-546 RSLSTPLGDEIQRNK
+546 RSGNTVLGDVLQKNK
-561 GNVVSLLGK
+561 GKIVSLLGK
-570 IKINEWGGRRT
+570 IKINEWGGRRIP
-581 AQLHIED
+581 QLHIED
-588 IGEQIN
+588 IG

>member
-1 MMEEKDLKKDFL
+1 MEEKDLQKDFL
-13 SLTNQCWKLKNFNE
+13 SLTNKRWKFKDFDE
-27 RQIEKISQNYNFS
+27 RAAENISQNFGFS
-40 YLLAKL
+40 HLLAKL
-46 FNIRNIDISDIDQY
+46 FSIRNINISDIDQY

-71 PYNLVDMEKACIR
+71 PYNLVDMEKACSR
-84 IYDSICN
+84 IYDSICS

-112 INYFRLLGIDL
+112 INYFRALGIEL

-129 RFTEGYGPSKEVF
+129 RFTEGYGPSKEIF
-142 SKFKKN
+142 AKFKKN
-148 NVKVI
+148 NIKVI

-168 AKKEKLD
+168 AKKENLD
-175 VIVLDHHQPEI
+175 IIVLDHHQPEI
-186 TLPEAY
+186 SLPEAY

-215 YFFLIALNRKLRSEN
+215 YFFLIALNRKLRSTE
-230 WFANNDLVE
+230 WFAKKNLVE
-239 PNMMSFLDI
+239 PNMISFLDI

-256 AVPLRGINRLLVI
+256 AVPLKGINRLLVI

-291 IKGKISTYDLGFKLG
+291 IKGKITTFDLGFKLG

-320 GTELLTATKTVDA
+320 GTELLTATETSDA
-333 DRIADELDKFN
+333 DRISDELDKFN
-344 QERKTIESYVLDS
+344 QERRTIESYVLDS
-357 ADKQVTEKKLNK
+357 AEKQVTEEKINK
-369 KLLVVHGE
+369 KLLVVYGE
-377 DWHEGVIGIIASRL
+377 GWHEGVIGIIASRL
-391 KDKYNRP
+391 KDKYHRP
-398 CVVISVSKGKAKGSG
+398 CFVITVSKGKAKGSG

-454 ELSDFFE
+454 ELIDFFE
-461 NQLCNNQS
+461 IQLSNSQS
-469 KIKDEKMIYVDS
+469 KAVDEKMIYVDS
-481 LISFS
+481 LISSS

-491 VYDEIEKLGPFGSDN
+491 VHDEIEKLGPFGSDN
-506 YEPNFVVKNSIL
+506 FEPNFVVKSSLI

-534 SHEGAFIEAMAF
+534 TSEGGFIEAMAF
-546 RSLSTPLGDEIQRNK
+546 RSLSTPLGDEIQKNK
-561 GNVVSLLGK
+561 GNSVSLLGK

-581 AQLHIED
+581 PQLHIED
-588 IGEQIN
+588 IGEEIN

>member
-1 MMEEKDLKKDFL
+1 MEEKDLQKDFL
-13 SLTNQCWKLKNFNE
+13 SLTNKCWKLKNFDE
-27 RQIEKISQNYNFS
+27 RETENISQNFGFS

-46 FNIRNIDISDIDQY
+46 FNIRKINISDIDQY

-71 PYNLVDMEKACIR
+71 PYNLVDMEKACSR
-84 IYDSICN
+84 IYDSISN
-91 NEKIAIFG
+91 DEKIAIFG

-112 INYFRLLGIDL
+112 INYFRSLGIEV

-129 RFTEGYGPSKEVF
+129 RFTEGYGPNKDIF

-148 NVKVI
+148 RVKVI

-168 AKKEKLD
+168 AKNEGLD

-197 NRLDDKSN
+197 NRLDDNSN

-215 YFFLIALNRKLRSEN
+215 YFFLIAVNRKLRSMKWFEN
-230 WFANNDLVE
+230 NNLTE
-239 PNMMSFLDI
+239 PNLISFLDI

-256 AVPLRGINRLLVI
+256 AVPLKGINRLLVI
-269 KGIEVMKKQ
+269 KGIEVMTKQ
-278 LNVGLRSLINKSA
+278 LNVGLKSLIDKSA
-291 IKGKISTYDLGFKLG
+291 IKGRISTYDLGFKLG
-306 PRINAAGRLGRSSF
+306 PRINAAGRLGHSSF
-320 GTELLTATKTVDA
+320 GTELLTATDSINA
-333 DRIADELDKFN
+333 DRIANELDKFN
-344 QERKTIESYVLDS
+344 QERRTIESYVLDS
-357 ADKQVTEKKLNK
+357 AEKQVTEEKLNK
-369 KLLVVHGE
+369 KLLIVSGE
-377 DWHEGVIGIIASRL
+377 NWHEGVIGIIASRL
-391 KDKYNRP
+391 KDKYHKP
-398 CVVISVSKGKAKGSG
+398 CVVITFSKGKAKGSG

-439 HSMAAGLSLEENKIE
+439 HSMAAGLSLNENQIE
-454 ELSDFFE
+454 NLSNFFE
-461 NQLCNNQS
+461 SQLSNHLFEVM
-469 KIKDEKMIYVDS
+469 DEKMIYVDS
-481 LISFS
+481 LISSS

-506 YEPNFVVKNSIL
+506 VEPNFVVKNLIL

-534 SHEGAFIEAMAF
+534 TPEGEFIEAMAF
-546 RSLSTPLGDEIQRNK
+546 RSLSTSLGDQIQKNK
-561 GNVVSLLGK
+561 GNSVSLLGK

-581 AQLHIED
+581 PQLHIED
-588 IGEQIN
+588 IGEQIS

>member
-1 MMEEKDLKKDFL
+1 MEEKDLQKDFL
-13 SLTNQCWKLKNFNE
+13 SLTNKRWKLKNFDE
-27 RQIEKISQNYNFS
+27 RETENISQNFGFS

-46 FNIRNIDISDIDQY
+46 FNIRKINISDIDQY

-71 PYNLVDMEKACIR
+71 PYNLVDMEKACSR
-84 IYDSICN
+84 IYDSISN
-91 NEKIAIFG
+91 DEKIAIFG

-112 INYFRLLGIDL
+112 INYFRSLGIEV

-129 RFTEGYGPSKEVF
+129 RFTEGYGPNKDIF

-148 NVKVI
+148 RVKVI

-168 AKKEKLD
+168 AKNEGLD

-197 NRLDDKSN
+197 NRLDDNSN

-215 YFFLIALNRKLRSEN
+215 YLFLIAVNRKLRSMKWFEN
-230 WFANNDLVE
+230 NNLTE
-239 PNMMSFLDI
+239 PNLISFLDI

-256 AVPLRGINRLLVI
+256 AVPLKGINRLLVI
-269 KGIEVMKKQ
+269 KGIEVMTKQ
-278 LNVGLRSLINKSA
+278 LNVGLKSLIDKSA
-291 IKGKISTYDLGFKLG
+291 IKGRISTYDLGFKLG
-306 PRINAAGRLGRSSF
+306 PRINAAGRLGHSSF
-320 GTELLTATKTVDA
+320 GTELLTATDSINA
-333 DRIADELDKFN
+333 DRIANELDKFN
-344 QERKTIESYVLDS
+344 QERRTIESYVLDS
-357 ADKQVTEKKLNK
+357 AEKQVTEEKLNK
-369 KLLVVHGE
+369 KLLIVSGE
-377 DWHEGVIGIIASRL
+377 NWHEGVIGIIASRL
-391 KDKYNRP
+391 KDKYHKP
-398 CVVISVSKGKAKGSG
+398 CVVITFSKGKAKGSG

-439 HSMAAGLSLEENKIE
+439 HSMAAGLSLNENQIE
-454 ELSDFFE
+454 NLSNFFE
-461 NQLCNNQS
+461 SQLSNHLFEVM
-469 KIKDEKMIYVDS
+469 DEKMIYVDS
-481 LISFS
+481 LISSS

-506 YEPNFVVKNSIL
+506 VEPNFVVKNSIL

-534 SHEGAFIEAMAF
+534 TPEGEFIEAMAF
-546 RSLSTPLGDEIQRNK
+546 RSLSTPLGDQIQKNK
-561 GNVVSLLGK
+561 GNSVSLLGK

-581 AQLHIED
+581 PQLHIED
-588 IGEQIN
+588 IGEQIS

>member
-1 MMEEKDLKKDFL
+1 MMEEKDLQKDFL
-13 SLTNQCWKLKNFNE
+13 SLTNKLWKFKSFDE
-27 RQIEKISQNYNFS
+27 RETENISQNFGFS

-46 FNIRNIDISDIDQY
+46 FSIRNINISDIDQY

-71 PYNLVDMEKACIR
+71 PYNLTDMEKACSR

-112 INYFRLLGIDL
+112 INYFKSLGIEL

-129 RFTEGYGPSKEVF
+129 RFTEGYGPSKEIF

-168 AKKEKLD
+168 AKKENLD

-197 NRLDDKSN
+197 NRLDDTSN

-215 YFFLIALNRKLRSEN
+215 YFFLIALNRKLRSME
-230 WFANNDLVE
+230 WFANNNLAE
-239 PNMMSFLDI
+239 PNMISFLDI

-278 LNVGLRSLINKSA
+278 LNVGLRSLIDKSA

-320 GTELLTATKTVDA
+320 GTELLTTTDTVDA

-344 QERKTIESYVLDS
+344 QERRTIESYVLDS
-357 ADKQVTEKKLNK
+357 ADEQVNEEKLNK
-369 KLLVVHGE
+369 KLLVVYGQ

-391 KDKYNRP
+391 KDKYHRP
-398 CVVISVSKGKAKGSG
+398 CVVITVSNGKAKGSG

-439 HSMAAGLSLEENKIE
+439 HSMAAGLSIKESKIE

-461 NQLCNNQS
+461 SQLSNSQS
-469 KIKDEKMIYVDS
+469 KVTDEKMIYVDS
-481 LISFS
+481 LISSS

-506 YEPNFVVKNSIL
+506 FEPNFVVKNSLL
-518 ASVNQIG
+518 ASVKQIG

-534 SHEGAFIEAMAF
+534 TPEGGFIEAMAF
-546 RSLSTPLGDEIQRNK
+546 RSLSTPLGDEIQKNK
-561 GNVVSLLGK
+561 GNSVSLLGK

-581 AQLHIED
+581 PQLHIED
-588 IGEQIN
+588 IGEQIS

>member
-1 MMEEKDLKKDFL
+1 MEEKDLQKDFL
-13 SLTNQCWKLKNFNE
+13 SLTNKRWKLKNFDE
-27 RQIEKISQNYNFS
+27 RETENISQNFGFS

-46 FNIRNIDISDIDQY
+46 FNIRKINISDIDQY

-71 PYNLVDMEKACIR
+71 PYNLVDMEKACSR
-84 IYDSICN
+84 IYDSISN
-91 NEKIAIFG
+91 DEKIAIFG

-112 INYFRLLGIDL
+112 INYFRSLGIEV

-129 RFTEGYGPSKEVF
+129 RFTEGYGPNKDIF

-148 NVKVI
+148 RVKVI

-168 AKKEKLD
+168 AKNEGLD

-197 NRLDDKSN
+197 NRLDDNSN

-215 YFFLIALNRKLRSEN
+215 YFFLIAVNRKLRSMKWFEN
-230 WFANNDLVE
+230 NNLTE
-239 PNMMSFLDI
+239 PNLISFLDI

-256 AVPLRGINRLLVI
+256 AVPLKGINRLLVI
-269 KGIEVMKKQ
+269 KGIEVMTKQ
-278 LNVGLRSLINKSA
+278 LNVGLKSLIDKSA
-291 IKGKISTYDLGFKLG
+291 IKGRISTYDLGFKLG
-306 PRINAAGRLGRSSF
+306 PRINAAGRLGHSSF
-320 GTELLTATKTVDA
+320 GTELLTATDSINA
-333 DRIADELDKFN
+333 DRIANELDKFN
-344 QERKTIESYVLDS
+344 QERRTIESYVLDS
-357 ADKQVTEKKLNK
+357 AEKQVTEEKLNK
-369 KLLVVHGE
+369 KLLIVSGE
-377 DWHEGVIGIIASRL
+377 NWHEGVIGIIASRL
-391 KDKYNRP
+391 KDKYHKP
-398 CVVISVSKGKAKGSG
+398 CVVITFSKGKAKGSG

-439 HSMAAGLSLEENKIE
+439 HSMAAGLSLNENQIE
-454 ELSDFFE
+454 NLSNFFE
-461 NQLCNNQS
+461 SQLSNHLFEVM
-469 KIKDEKMIYVDS
+469 DEKMIYVDS
-481 LISFS
+481 LISSS

-506 YEPNFVVKNSIL
+506 VEPNFVVKNSIL

-534 SHEGAFIEAMAF
+534 TPEGDFIEAMAF
-546 RSLSTPLGDEIQRNK
+546 RSLSTSLGDQIQKNK
-561 GNVVSLLGK
+561 GNSVSLLGK

-581 AQLHIED
+581 PQLHIED
-588 IGEQIN
+588 IGEQIS

>member
-1 MMEEKDLKKDFL
+1 MMEEKDLQKDFL
-13 SLTNQCWKLKNFNE
+13 SLTNKRWKFKDFDE
-27 RQIEKISQNYNFS
+27 RAAENISQNFGFS
-40 YLLAKL
+40 HLLAKL
-46 FNIRNIDISDIDQY
+46 FSIRNINISDIDQY

-71 PYNLVDMEKACIR
+71 PYNLVDMEKACSR
-84 IYDSICN
+84 IYDSICS

-112 INYFRLLGIDL
+112 INYFRALGIEL

-142 SKFKKN
+142 SKFKKD

-153 ITVDCGTMSYDEMEF
+153 ITVDCGTMSYDEMKF
-168 AKKEKLD
+168 AKKENLD

-186 TLPEAY
+186 TLPDAY

-215 YFFLIALNRKLRSEN
+215 YFFLIALNRKLRSTE
-230 WFANNDLVE
+230 WFAKKNLVE
-239 PNMMSFLDI
+239 PNMISFLDI

-256 AVPLRGINRLLVI
+256 AVPLKGINRLLVI

-291 IKGKISTYDLGFKLG
+291 IKGKITTFDLGFKLG

-320 GTELLTATKTVDA
+320 GTELLTATETSDA
-333 DRIADELDKFN
+333 DRISDELDKFN
-344 QERKTIESYVLDS
+344 QERRTIESYVLDS
-357 ADKQVTEKKLNK
+357 AEKQVTEEKINK
-369 KLLVVHGE
+369 KLLVVYGE
-377 DWHEGVIGIIASRL
+377 GWHEGVIGIIASRL
-391 KDKYNRP
+391 KDKYHRP
-398 CVVISVSKGKAKGSG
+398 CFVITVSKGKAKGSG

-454 ELSDFFE
+454 ELIDFFE
-461 NQLCNNQS
+461 IQLSNSQS
-469 KIKDEKMIYVDS
+469 KAVDEKMIYVDS
-481 LISFS
+481 LISSS

-491 VYDEIEKLGPFGSDN
+491 VHDEIEKLGPFGSDN
-506 YEPNFVVKNSIL
+506 FEPNFVVKSSLI

-534 SHEGAFIEAMAF
+534 TSEGGFIEAMAF
-546 RSLSTPLGDEIQRNK
+546 RSLSTPLGDEIQKNK
-561 GNVVSLLGK
+561 GNSVSLLGK

-581 AQLHIED
+581 PQLHIED
-588 IGEQIN
+588 IGEEIN

>member
-1 MMEEKDLKKDFL
+1 MMEEKDLQKDFL
-13 SLTNQCWKLKNFNE
+13 SLTNKLWKLKSFDE
-27 RQIEKISQNYNFS
+27 RETENISQNFGFS

-46 FNIRNIDISDIDQY
+46 FSIRNINISDIDQY

-71 PYNLVDMEKACIR
+71 PYNLTDMEKACSR

-91 NEKIAIFG
+91 NEKVAIFG

-112 INYFRLLGIDL
+112 INYFKSLGIEL

-129 RFTEGYGPSKEVF
+129 RFTEGYGPSKEIF

-205 LNYLAAVGVT
+205 LNYLAAVVVT

-278 LNVGLRSLINKSA
+278 LNIGLKSLIDKSA

-320 GTELLTATKTVDA
+320 GTELLTATDTVDA

-344 QERKTIESYVLDS
+344 QERRTIESYVLDS
-357 ADKQVTEKKLNK
+357 ADEQVNE
-369 KLLVVHGE
+369 
-377 DWHEGVIGIIASRL
+377 
-391 KDKYNRP
+391 
-398 CVVISVSKGKAKGSG
+398 
-413 RSIKGIDLGNLV
+413 
-425 IAAKQAGIIDSGGG
+425 
-439 HSMAAGLSLEENKIE
+439 
-454 ELSDFFE
+454 
-461 NQLCNNQS
+461 
-469 KIKDEKMIYVDS
+469 
-481 LISFS
+481 
-486 GINLE
+486 
-491 VYDEIEKLGPFGSDN
+491 EKLG
-506 YEPNFVVKNSIL
+506 
-518 ASVNQIG
+518 
-525 ENHLKCLIK
+525 LKK
-534 SHEGAFIEAMAF
+534 
-546 RSLSTPLGDEIQRNK
+546 
-561 GNVVSLLGK
+561 
-570 IKINEWGGRRT
+570 
-581 AQLHIED
+581 
-588 IGEQIN
+588 